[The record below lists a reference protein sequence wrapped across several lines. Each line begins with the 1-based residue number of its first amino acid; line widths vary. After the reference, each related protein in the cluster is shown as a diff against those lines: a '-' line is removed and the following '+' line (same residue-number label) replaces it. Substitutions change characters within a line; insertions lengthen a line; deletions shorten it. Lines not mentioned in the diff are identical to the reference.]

1 MVVEAVR
8 DDARG
13 ESDVDWLLGRVREG
27 QVMFAYACIGG
38 GWRLRTLRHGLIDAP
53 TLTEAIAKAKV
64 TDVRAKEG

>member
-1 MVVEAVR
+1 
-8 DDARG
+8 
-13 ESDVDWLLGRVREG
+13 
-27 QVMFAYACIGG
+27 MFAYACIGG